1 MSYTCSW
8 ILISRGHYI
17 TQYITSFYQI
27 KTFWQGN
34 RFYCQTK
41 QKSEK
46 KNETKFT
53 YSPLCGSIYELLF
66 NIKDNDWIFPANE
79 FWELNR
85 ISTWQQRIY
94 RGTMLGLQVPLPHSF
109 WAKDFF
115 LACRNILKKDP
126 VLKLRYWYFVLMKR
140 SSYYPC
146 FRNWGFAKFEG
157 FFFFL
162 SFSFFP
168 CLVKI
173 HSSVWIK
180 GYPNWKNDV
189 TSTCLW
195 NIYWK
200 FIKFSLNLTYI
211 IRMIFWDVWNFD
223 VSTQL
228 SNI

>member
-1 MSYTCSW
+1 MCTYFLIHCFNLLSYTCSW

-53 YSPLCGSIYELLF
+53 YSPLCASIYELLF

-79 FWELNR
+79 FWELNG

-94 RGTMLGLQVPLPHSF
+94 RGRMLGLQVPLPHSF

-115 LACRNILKKDP
+115 LACRNILKKVP
-126 VLKLRYWYFVLMKR
+126 VLKVLI
-140 SSYYPC
+140 
-146 FRNWGFAKFEG
+146 FRTHETILLLPLF
-157 FFFFL
+157 
-162 SFSFFP
+162 
-168 CLVKI
+168 
-173 HSSVWIK
+173 
-180 GYPNWKNDV
+180 
-189 TSTCLW
+189 
-195 NIYWK
+195 
-200 FIKFSLNLTYI
+200 
-211 IRMIFWDVWNFD
+211 
-223 VSTQL
+223 
-228 SNI
+228 